1 MKNRMK
7 QVKSILAAV
16 MMLAV
21 LLSLFLPGM
30 AFAEEKK
37 EGTTAPERSEG
48 VTASEENSDEIIA
61 PEVPENMTAIE
72 MAAQTRGS
80 ETLSN
85 RFNVMMVLD
94 ASASMDYTD
103 RAGYR
108 YEAMKL
114 FTNLMADEGNVLGGE
129 VFSTAID
136 REVEMRSVS
145 GQLAKDEVVNHMS
158 SVKYPGGWTNIGGG
172 LTAAVN
178 ALEQKGNQELP
189 SVILLLSDGITA
201 MPDGTMEW
209 ESLKMEEA
217 AVKRLKEADIPVYC
231 VCLDAQG
238 SSNFAELEAIAR
250 ESGGE
255 CVKIRKAKDLN
266 NVFKEFYK
274 LIYGIKSKDGEQ
286 QGISIDTVFPEE
298 GRLET
303 PFDVPGFAVEE
314 VNIIIQG
321 KTSDIRLILPSG
333 KEGTAD
339 RHDYDTFT
347 ALKITDIVPGMWT
360 LVTEGVPGDA
370 IQIEVIYNN
379 NLQAKLFN
387 DEKTVVS
394 KTLPTDKPVT
404 FYMKLATDTAEA
416 EKLEYY
422 GFDAELAI
430 LNELEEEIDRVPMAV
445 GMECFEAGCTLE
457 DGEYYFVATVTA
469 PNLNRNSNQI
479 GPLIFKT
486 AEPEPEPEPVK
497 NTPPT
502 ASQSTLKKTVF
513 IWPFAGGKWIANVGA
528 LVKDKESPALK
539 YSIAESSFGKGS
551 SCSVDAGGTAT
562 LKLGNFQLKGGTV
575 TVRATDPE
583 GLYCDVRMQAK
594 VINTVVILLG
604 LLAVAA
610 IAALIYWLINREHE
624 PKSVG
629 GGNITVSS
637 DIGGVV
643 RTSSPHRAAGKN
655 KILLAHFQGIDNIGL
670 DYSKCYFEGAND
682 VFVFLTTDIPVR
694 WRGSETKEVRIDNG
708 VETSISI
715 GDDEEKKLLIRYD
728 ADRTS
733 R

>member
-30 AFAEEKK
+30 AFAEEKE
-37 EGTTAPERSEG
+37 EGTKAPEIPEG
-48 VTASEENSDEIIA
+48 MSAL
-61 PEVPENMTAIE
+61 E
-72 MAAQTRGS
+72 MAKQTR
-80 ETLSN
+80 LSQSTTN
-85 RFNVMMVLD
+85 HFNIMMVLD
-94 ASASMDYTD
+94 ASASMDYSD
-103 RAGYR
+103 RSGYR
-108 YEAMKL
+108 FEAMKL
-114 FTNLMADEGNVLGGE
+114 FTNLLPDEGNVLGGE
-129 VFSTAID
+129 VFSTGID
-136 REVEMRSVS
+136 REVELRAVS
-145 GQLAKDEVVNHMS
+145 GQAAKDEVVNAMS
-158 SVKYPGGWTNIGGG
+158 SVRYPGGWTNIGGG
-172 LTAAVN
+172 LTAAAN
-178 ALEQKGNQELP
+178 ALEQHGNKDLP
-189 SVILLLSDGITA
+189 SVVILLSDGNTA
-201 MPDGTMEW
+201 MFDGET
-209 ESLKMEEA
+209 EA
-217 AVKRLKEADIPVYC
+217 ASRAEERVAVERLKKAGVEIYS
-231 VCLDAQG
+231 VCLNAHG
-238 SSNFAELEAIAR
+238 SADMAELESISY
-250 ESGGE
+250 ETGGVAME
-255 CVKIRKAKDLN
+255 VRKASDLN
-266 NVFKEFYK
+266 EVFKTFYE
-274 LIYGIKSKDGEQ
+274 LIYGTQ
-286 QGISIDTVFPEE
+286 RVTLADTVFPEE

-321 KTSDIRLILPSG
+321 KTTDIRLILPSG

-370 IQIEVIYNN
+370 IKIEVVYNSS
-379 NLQAKLFN
+379 LQAKLFN

-404 FYMKLATDTAEA
+404 FYMKLVTDTAEA

-457 DGEYYFVATVTA
+457 DGEYYFIATVTG
-469 PNLNRNSNQI
+469 PNLSRDSNLI

-528 LVKDKESPALK
+528 LVSDKESPALK

-583 GLYCDVRMQAK
+583 GLYCDVRLQAK

-670 DYSKCYFEGAND
+670 DYSKCYFQGAND
-682 VFVFLTTDIPVR
+682 VFVFLTTDIPVH

-708 VETSISI
+708 VETSITV
-715 GDDEEKKLLIRYD
+715 GEDEEKKLLIRYD